1 LKYSD
6 LPDDPPFEAM
16 LLLDTLHAESPG
28 LPREQQIQLSDAL
41 HAHYLPEEPDRK
53 RRTALLRKDP
63 YFNALHVK
71 FAYAIT
77 CHKAQG
83 GQWPVVF
90 VDQGYL
96 TEEQMDKAFYRWLYT
111 AITRSSQ
118 ELFLLNFNDKFFDK

>member
-1 LKYSD
+1 
-6 LPDDPPFEAM
+6 M

-28 LPREQQIQLSDAL
+28 LPREQQIQLNDAL
-41 HAHYLPEEPDRK
+41 HAHYLPEEPDR
-53 RRTALLRKDP
+53 RRRAALLRKDP

-111 AITRSSQ
+111 AITRSSN